1 MENIL
6 SFFLL
11 FHFQLLF
18 LPFLLF
24 FNFLNLFLQILKL
37 WILWYFQISS
47 NDRFWF
53 DFLLFSILIISLSRA
68 IQSQY
73 IFSNRFFQIIDWI
86 GKFFRLCKITLL
98 RFCIVIFVLRIKKLL
113 ISFHFINIQ
122 LWLNRAE
129 KLNFCLIMAS

>member
-37 WILWYFQISS
+37 WILWYFQIST
-47 NDRFWF
+47 NDSFWL

-68 IQSQY
+68 IQFHY

-98 RFCIVIFVLRIKKLL
+98 RFCIVIFVLRSKKLL